1 MRRRP
6 TWFAAFLALLLLTGT
21 ARAQSG
27 IPTPESVLGFEV
39 GADFHLASFDQTL
52 DYFQRLD
59 AATDRLRLET
69 VGISSFGLPM
79 VVAFISSEEN
89 IRQLDR
95 YKEISRRLAH
105 PAGLSD
111 EEARRLATEGKA
123 IVHIDG
129 GLHSTEVAG
138 GQHTIKLAYQL
149 LTGDDDPEIRA
160 ILDNVIFMLWP
171 CINPDGGNMV
181 AEWYAGNLGTPYE
194 VSSMPWLYQKYIGHD
209 NNRDG
214 YMLNVPESRTV
225 TRTTR
230 EWEPQV
236 LYNHHQTA
244 PFPARIWIPPFAEP
258 ISPHV
263 HPLMWRTVNL
273 MGMSMAQALEE
284 RGQEGAMH
292 MGTFDN
298 WYPGFIDHAHNFHNV
313 ASFLTETGLYRYAT
327 PHFYTVSDFP
337 DRARGLR
344 PESLYPSPWQGGW
357 WRLGDAVDYMVTA
370 SFSVLDFA
378 AKYKWDLLYNRYQA
392 GRDVIAKYTEE
403 PPYAFFVTPG
413 QRDPVAAAEMLRRL
427 AFNGIEIHRL
437 SREVDHYDMRLPAG
451 TWVIPMDQPFA
462 NFVRQLFDIQE
473 YPDLRE
479 YPEGPIDQ
487 PYDVSGWTLYLQ
499 MGVDVMEAQ
508 GPLGDVVREA
518 MEPVSGQAVPW
529 TQEGDAVS
537 FDVPIDSGFDEVATA
552 AAIRPPEGTIRG
564 SGRGLLLDPAQN
576 NTFRALNRAWDAGGT
591 IVLVGGEGGAP
602 ARYLVTGVDGETQER
617 WVDELAL
624 QAERSSREGIEL
636 RRPRVG
642 LFRPWSPSIDEGWAR
657 WLLERFEFE
666 FRSMRNEDVLAGDL
680 GKRHDVIV
688 LADYGART
696 ILEGFRKGSVPPRY
710 AGGIGEMGLRHLT
723 DFVEEGG
730 TLVTVNS
737 SARFAAEHLHLP
749 VRDVT
754 DGLRSTEFTVAGSVL
769 AVETDP
775 SHPVMAGMRE
785 EARVMMDRSPVFDT
799 GEDFEGAVLARYQQ
813 HGSPLLSGYLLGP
826 EHMRGYAAALT
837 VKKGQGHVVL
847 FGYRPYWRGQP
858 FDTFRSYFNAILYH
872 GAATGLGGD
881 ASFGITAEEQEH
893 GGGGRR

>member
-1 MRRRP
+1 MRRRILWAL
-6 TWFAAFLALLLLTGT
+6 TLLALHSLTGN
-21 ARAQSG
+21 ALAQSSV
-27 IPTPESVLGFEV
+27 PTPESVLGFEV

-52 DYFQRLD
+52 DYFQELE
-59 AATDRLRLET
+59 AATDRLELET
-69 VGISSFGLPM
+69 AGTSSFGLPM

-89 IRQLDR
+89 LRELDR

-105 PAGLSD
+105 PEGLVE
-111 EEARRLATEGKA
+111 EEARRLADEGKA

-138 GQHTIKLAYQL
+138 GQHTIELAYQL

-181 AEWYAGNLGTPYE
+181 AEWYMNNVGTPYE
-194 VSSMPWLYQKYIGHD
+194 VAPMPRLYQKYIGHD

-214 YMLNVPESRTV
+214 YMINVPESRTV
-225 TRTTR
+225 TRVVR

-327 PHFYTVSDFP
+327 PHFYTVNDFP

-344 PESLYPSPWQGGW
+344 PESLYPSPWEGGW
-357 WRLGDAVDYMVTA
+357 WRLADAVDYMVTA

-392 GRDVIAKYTEE
+392 GRDVIARYSED
-403 PPYAFFVTPG
+403 PPYGFFIEQD
-413 QRDPVAAAEMLRRL
+413 QRDPAAAAEMLRRL

-437 SREVDHYDMRLPAG
+437 VREVDHYGRRLPAG

-479 YPEGPIDQ
+479 YPDGPIDQ

-499 MGVDVMEAQ
+499 MGVDVVEAQ
-508 GPLGDVVREA
+508 GPLGDAVRGA
-518 MEPVSGQAVPW
+518 MEPVSGEAVPW
-529 TQEGDAVS
+529 TQEGDAAS
-537 FDVPIDSGFDEVATA
+537 FDVPLDSGFDEVPA
-552 AAIRPPEGTIRG
+552 AAGIRPPDGRLRG

-576 NTFRALNRAWDAGGT
+576 NTFRALNRAWEAGGK
-591 IVLVGGEGGAP
+591 VQLVGGQPGTP
-602 ARYLVTGVDGETQER
+602 LHYLVTGVDGDTQEE
-617 WVDELAL
+617 WVAELAL
-624 QAERSSREGIEL
+624 QAERSSQEGIEV

-657 WLLERFEFE
+657 WLLERFEFD
-666 FRSMRNEDVLAGDL
+666 FRSMRNEDVKAGGL
-680 GKRHDVIV
+680 KERYDVVI
-688 LADYGART
+688 LADYGSRT

-710 AGGIGEMGLRHLT
+710 AGGIGEMGVRHLEE
-723 DFVEEGG
+723 FVEEGG
-730 TLVTVNS
+730 TLVTVNGS
-737 SARFAAEHLHLP
+737 SRFAMEHLHLP

-754 DGLRSTEFTVAGSVL
+754 RGLPSTEFTVAGSVL
-769 AVETDP
+769 AVETDL
-775 SHPVMAGMRE
+775 SHPIMAGMRE
-785 EARVMMDRSPVFDT
+785 EARIMMDRGPVYDT
-799 GEDFEGAVLARYQQ
+799 EEGFEGSVLARYQE
-813 HGSPLLSGYLLGP
+813 HGNPLLSGYLLGP
-826 EHMRGYAAALT
+826 EHMRGYAAALS
-837 VKKGQGHVVL
+837 VEKGRGRVVL

-858 FDTFRSYFNAILYH
+858 FDTFRSLFNAVLYQ
-872 GAATGLGGD
+872 GPSTALSGDPSFGVTVGGGTEDEGGD
-881 ASFGITAEEQEH
+881 
-893 GGGGRR
+893 R